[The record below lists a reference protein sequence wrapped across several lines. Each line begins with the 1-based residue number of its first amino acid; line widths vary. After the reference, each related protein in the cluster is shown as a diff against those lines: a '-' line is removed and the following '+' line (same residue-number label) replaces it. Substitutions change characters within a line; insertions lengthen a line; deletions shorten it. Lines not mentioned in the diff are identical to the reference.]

1 MLSNWAIKQLQ
12 RITLDYMKLE
22 CSEGTCYG
30 IIAVSSNK
38 HPYLAVKSIHVLDI
52 IGSSSML
59 CIGSFPCFI
68 RLFTTWRKR

>member
-38 HPYLAVKSIHVLDI
+38 HPCLAVKCIHVFGYHRFIEYALHWFF
-52 IGSSSML
+52 SML
-59 CIGSFPCFI
+59 Y
-68 RLFTTWRKR
+68 